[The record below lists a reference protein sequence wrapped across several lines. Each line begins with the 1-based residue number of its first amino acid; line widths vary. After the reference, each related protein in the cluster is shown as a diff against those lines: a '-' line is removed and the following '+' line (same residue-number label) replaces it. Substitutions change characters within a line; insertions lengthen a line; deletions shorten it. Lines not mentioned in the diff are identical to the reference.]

1 MNCSSSIIHLRKSLM
16 NDLNCSMEMEESE
29 LFEQHDEM
37 KHVLECFQLSEALH
51 LVVVVVVMND

>member
-1 MNCSSSIIHLRKSLM
+1 M

-29 LFEQHDEM
+29 LFEQHGEM